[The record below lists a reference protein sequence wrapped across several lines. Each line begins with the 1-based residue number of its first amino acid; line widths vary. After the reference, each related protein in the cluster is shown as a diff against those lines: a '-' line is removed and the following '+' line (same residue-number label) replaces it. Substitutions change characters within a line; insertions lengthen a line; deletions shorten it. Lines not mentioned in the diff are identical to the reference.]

1 MSTFPPLAGIAAGA
15 DGLLVEMHPNPCD
28 AWCDADQA
36 ISPEELKSLMKELT
50 AIANIL
56 ERTISI

>member
-1 MSTFPPLAGIAAGA
+1 MVAALSRAGIAAGA

-36 ISPEELKSLMKELT
+36 INPEELKVLMKELT
-50 AIANIL
+50 AIAKIL
-56 ERTISI
+56 GRSISE